1 MNLFTLVKGRF
12 IIERAIF
19 NKIEEWIG
27 WSDTVCRWDSKVFE
41 EERISDDEGFEEGGG
56 NVREGGGGREGEGEF
71 GRDDDGDEGRIL
83 RRFKRGKFRHM
94 LLLLPYI
101 ISQEPLLHQ
110 NKQHPVQH
118 VSPCPACPSLL
129 IHIHPPSSGV
139 DLVRRS

>member
-83 RRFKRGKFRHM
+83 RRFKRGKFIFEGGEGGEGGTH
-94 LLLLPYI
+94 
-101 ISQEPLLHQ
+101 
-110 NKQHPVQH
+110 
-118 VSPCPACPSLL
+118 
-129 IHIHPPSSGV
+129 
-139 DLVRRS
+139 RREFTWFVKRSAEGWVFIMCFIRD